1 MREAYACKDNPGS
14 SSCWYDPTGICP
26 AGQPCD
32 DHGHGTHTIGTM
44 IGSDSPSLPYRVG
57 MAPGAQWIACKGC
70 SGTSCSGVSLAA
82 CADWLLAPGGNAD
95 NRPQVVNNS
104 WGGGSGN
111 LWFASRVAA
120 WRAAGILPVFAAGN
134 DGPGCSTLNSPGDYP
149 DSFAVAAHGQSG
161 LIASF
166 SSRGP
171 ANAAAGVQP
180 YTKPNLS
187 APGDFILSSVP
198 NNTWGY
204 AGGTSMAAPHAA
216 GAAALLYS
224 CAPALRGNM
233 TATFELFQ
241 QTADPPLYGGTCG
254 DSGDGVSNYT
264 YGYGYLNVLR
274 AGQAICSPGTL
285 RGRVNDAE
293 TGLPIIGA
301 KVVFQTADIS
311 RSVFTDSNGNYQILL
326 ASGKNWT
333 VSASYPG
340 YFSSPTIQQ
349 TLTLNQTIIY
359 DFSLVPFPIRSYL
372 PIIGK

>member
-1 MREAYACKDNPGS
+1 
-14 SSCWYDPTGICP
+14 
-26 AGQPCD
+26 
-32 DHGHGTHTIGTM
+32 
-44 IGSDSPSLPYRVG
+44 
-57 MAPGAQWIACKGC
+57 
-70 SGTSCSGVSLAA
+70 
-82 CADWLLAPGGNAD
+82 
-95 NRPQVVNNS
+95 
-104 WGGGSGN
+104 
-111 LWFASRVAA
+111 
-120 WRAAGILPVFAAGN
+120 
-134 DGPGCSTLNSPGDYP
+134 
-149 DSFAVAAHGQSG
+149 
-161 LIASF
+161 
-166 SSRGP
+166 
-171 ANAAAGVQP
+171 
-180 YTKPNLS
+180 
-187 APGDFILSSVP
+187 
-198 NNTWGY
+198 
-204 AGGTSMAAPHAA
+204 MAAPHAA